1 LYDLDK
7 SIATA
12 SAPAKIILFGEHFV
26 VYDNPA
32 ILGAI
37 NKRIKVTV
45 RSNNTRK
52 IIIKSDLG
60 LYASYTDI
68 SLREDFKIRSTKAQ
82 RILYPLYK
90 AALDLLLE
98 QDNKNL
104 GIEME
109 LVSDIPSGVGLGSS
123 AASCVATVAAVT
135 SLFHRPE
142 KNWICSKAVQAER
155 IIHKNSS
162 GADCY
167 ISTFGGLMYF
177 LKNKQYK
184 AIKSKNDLCL
194 LMVNT
199 GISHCTK
206 ALVSS
211 VKKFRDQKTSL
222 FKDLSICA
230 YDICERAMAAL
241 TSGNENKIGE
251 LMNENHRLLQEIGVS
266 HHKIDE
272 IIQICL
278 DKGALGAKLTG
289 AGGGGSLIALAPQEN
304 KFTLISEI
312 TKESSYQCIPIDFD
326 FYGLLIN

>member
-1 LYDLDK
+1 LQK
-7 SIATA
+7 QSIVTA

-32 ILGAI
+32 ILAAI
-37 NKRIKVTV
+37 NKRIKVTA
-45 RSNNTRK
+45 RSNNTKK
-52 IIIKSDLG
+52 INIKSDLG
-60 LYASYTDI
+60 LYASYTDT
-68 SLREDFKIRSTKAQ
+68 SLRKDLRARSTKAQ
-82 RILYPLYK
+82 RILDPLYT
-90 AALDLLLE
+90 AVLELLSE

-104 GIEME
+104 GIDVD

-142 KNWICSKAVQAER
+142 KNWICSKAVEAER

-177 LKNKQYK
+177 VKNKQHK
-184 AIKSKNDLCL
+184 VIKSKNDLCL
-194 LMVNT
+194 LIVNT
-199 GISHCTK
+199 GIKHSTK
-206 ALVSS
+206 ALVYY

-222 FKDLSICA
+222 FKDLSTCA
-230 YDICERAMAAL
+230 YDICECAMAAL
-241 TSGNENKIGE
+241 TSGNEKKIGE

-266 HHKIDE
+266 HDKIDE

-278 DKGALGAKLTG
+278 NKGAFGAKLTG
-289 AGGGGSLIALAPQEN
+289 AGGGGSLIALVPKEN

-312 TKESSYQCIPIDFD
+312 TKEISYQCIPIEFD